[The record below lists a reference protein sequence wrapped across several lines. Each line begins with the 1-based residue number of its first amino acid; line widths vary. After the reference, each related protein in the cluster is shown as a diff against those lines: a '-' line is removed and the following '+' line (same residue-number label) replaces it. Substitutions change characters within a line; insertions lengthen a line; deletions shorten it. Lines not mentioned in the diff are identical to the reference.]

1 MAATFEEEQLARLQA
16 VAARHPGQKQI
27 QTDGSM
33 VTFAELDA
41 QIEHYKSLVAQQSGA
56 RARAASIDLS
66 GS

>member
-1 MAATFEEEQLARLQA
+1 
-16 VAARHPGQKQI
+16 
-27 QTDGSM
+27 M